1 MIIANNNYWIH
12 SEIKEDVKLFV
23 TMTWGIS
30 RNKKSTDDIKML
42 QTQVD

>member
-1 MIIANNNYWIH
+1 MIIANNNYSI

-30 RNKKSTDDIKML
+30 WNKKSTDDI
-42 QTQVD
+42 